1 MEILLNLLTYSLPG
15 GFLGSVF
22 AWLVGRR
29 RQDNDMLVQLQKSIN
44 MLSEEN
50 RKILDENI
58 KLRKE
63 NANLIANQE
72 AIKQNQKLLEEEIKR
87 LRQEIIKLTSANSK

>member
-63 NANLIANQE
+63 KRQLNCQSE

-87 LRQEIIKLTSANSK
+87 LRAEIIKLTSNNQK